1 MHSSSET
8 RLSLPIRGTES
19 QADGQR
25 PTSHT
30 RARQPSV
37 GLNAQHEHHTV
48 PGAASLS
55 RNPVFPI
62 SPCVQYA
69 RILHTSQTMLHAP
82 RLPPPSIRTP
92 SFSSSCTMHKT
103 DIGIVLLCSSTPH
116 DTECVNSS
124 CPNVVRNPPKKGESK
139 REKKP
144 PSPLLE
150 LPPPAELKKLCA
162 ALGEGGNVRAAK
174 SKARPVPVPVV
185 V

>member
-8 RLSLPIRGTES
+8 RLSLSPSAAQVSG
-19 QADGQR
+19 
-25 PTSHT
+25 
-30 RARQPSV
+30 RQPAPHV
-37 GLNAQHEHHTV
+37 THARAPTICRPECPARAPHC
-48 PGAASLS
+48 ARRCISLS
-55 RNPVFPI
+55 Q
-62 SPCVQYA
+62 PCIPNLNRESSTHAFYTHHKQC
-69 RILHTSQTMLHAP
+69 SMLH
-82 RLPPPSIRTP
+82 LPPPSIKTP

-124 CPNVVRNPPKKGESK
+124 CPNVVRNPPQEGES
-139 REKKP
+139 RGDKKP
-144 PSPLLE
+144 PSSLLE